1 MNLWKNRN
9 FTPMLLKEIDKPFN
23 SKKYYY
29 ELKYDGYRA
38 LIFVNK
44 NEIYIQSRNKNDITY
59 LYPELSNIK
68 KIVNKNV
75 IFDGEIVIFENNK
88 PSFNKISKRS
98 KLKNKNIIK
107 KESINNPVIFIAFDI
122 LYENKDLT
130 NLPLIERKKIL
141 GKYQDTDFFIK
152 SKVYLNNGIKLY
164 NFVKRNNLEGIVIKD
179 INGLYHINNRT
190 SDFIKVKN
198 IKSDNFFIAGY
209 INNNKYTSS
218 LVLCEKY
225 NNDYI
230 YVGKVLI
237 SKKNNIYKK
246 ILNIKKCKNYLKIE
260 NNDITFIKPI
270 LSCKINYLE
279 RTKNGHLRHP
289 KLISNE

>member
-141 GKYQDTDFFIK
+141 KKYHDTDFFIK

-164 NFVKRNNLEGIVIKD
+164 NFVKKNNLEGIVIKD

-237 SKKNNIYKK
+237 SKKNNIYEK

>member
-23 SKKYYY
+23 SKKHYY

-68 KIVNKNV
+68 KIVDKKV

-98 KLKNKNIIK
+98 KLKNKNLIK

-122 LYENKDLT
+122 LYENRNLT

-141 GKYQDTDFFIK
+141 EKYQDTDFFIK

-164 NFVKRNNLEGIVIKD
+164 NFVQKNNLEGIVIKD
-179 INGLYHINNRT
+179 INGLYHINKRT
-190 SDFIKVKN
+190 DDFIKVKN
-198 IKSDNFFIAGY
+198 IKSDNFIIAGY
-209 INNNKYTSS
+209 IDNNKYTSS
-218 LVLCEKY
+218 LILCEKY

-237 SKKNNIYKK
+237 SKKNNLYEK
-246 ILNIKKCKNYLKIE
+246 ILNIKKCKNYLKIDS
-260 NNDITFIKPI
+260 NNIIFIKPI
-270 LSCKINYLE
+270 LSCEINFLE
-279 RTKNGHLRHP
+279 RTKMGHLRHP
-289 KLISNE
+289 HLKNNE

>member
-44 NEIYIQSRNKNDITY
+44 NEIYIQSRNKNDITF

-164 NFVKRNNLEGIVIKD
+164 NFIKKNNLEGIVIKD
-179 INGLYHINNRT
+179 INGLYHINKRT

>member
-1 MNLWKNRN
+1 MNLWKNRS

-98 KLKNKNIIK
+98 KLKSKNIIQ

-141 GKYQDTDFFIK
+141 EKYHDTDFFIK

-164 NFVKRNNLEGIVIKD
+164 NFVKKNNLEGIVIKD

-218 LVLCEKY
+218 LILCEKY

-237 SKKNNIYKK
+237 SKKNNIYEK

>member
-44 NEIYIQSRNKNDITY
+44 NEIYIQSRNKNDITF

-122 LYENKDLT
+122 LYENKNLT

-141 GKYQDTDFFIK
+141 KKYHDTDFFIK

-164 NFVKRNNLEGIVIKD
+164 NLEGILIKD

-237 SKKNNIYKK
+237 SKKNNIYEK

>member
-44 NEIYIQSRNKNDITY
+44 NEIYIQSRNKNDITF

-68 KIVNKNV
+68 KIINKNV

-164 NFVKRNNLEGIVIKD
+164 NFVKKNNLEGIVIKD
-179 INGLYHINNRT
+179 INGLYHINKRT

>member
-44 NEIYIQSRNKNDITY
+44 NEIYIQSRNKNDITF

-68 KIVNKNV
+68 KIINKNV

-164 NFVKRNNLEGIVIKD
+164 NFIKKNNLEGIVIKD
-179 INGLYHINNRT
+179 INGLYHINKRT

>member
-44 NEIYIQSRNKNDITY
+44 NEIYIQSRNKNDITF
-59 LYPELSNIK
+59 LYPELSKIK

-130 NLPLIERKKIL
+130 NLSLIERKKIL
-141 GKYQDTDFFIK
+141 EKYQDTDFFIK

-164 NFVKRNNLEGIVIKD
+164 NFVKKNNLEGIVIKD

-237 SKKNNIYKK
+237 SKKNNIYEK

>member
-44 NEIYIQSRNKNDITY
+44 NEIYIQSRNKNDITF

-130 NLPLIERKKIL
+130 NLSLIERKKIL
-141 GKYQDTDFFIK
+141 EKYQDTDFFIK

-164 NFVKRNNLEGIVIKD
+164 NFVKKNNLEGIVIKD
-179 INGLYHINNRT
+179 INGLYHINKRT

-237 SKKNNIYKK
+237 SKKNNIYEK

>member
-44 NEIYIQSRNKNDITY
+44 NEIYIQSRNKNDITF

-122 LYENKDLT
+122 LYENKNLT
-130 NLPLIERKKIL
+130 NLSLIERKKIL
-141 GKYQDTDFFIK
+141 EKYHDTDFFIK

-164 NFVKRNNLEGIVIKD
+164 NFVKKNNLEGIVIKD
-179 INGLYHINNRT
+179 INGLYHINKRT

>member
-44 NEIYIQSRNKNDITY
+44 NEIYIQSRNKNDITF

-122 LYENKDLT
+122 LYENKNLT

-164 NFVKRNNLEGIVIKD
+164 NFIKKNNLEGIVIKD
-179 INGLYHINNRT
+179 INGLYHINKRT

-237 SKKNNIYKK
+237 SKKNNIYEK

>member
-44 NEIYIQSRNKNDITY
+44 NEIYIQSRNKNDITF

-68 KIVNKNV
+68 KIINKNV

-164 NFVKRNNLEGIVIKD
+164 NFIKKNNLEGIVIKD
-179 INGLYHINNRT
+179 INGLYHINKRT

-279 RTKNGHLRHP
+279 RTKNGHLRNP

>member
-44 NEIYIQSRNKNDITY
+44 NEIYIQSRNKNDITF

-122 LYENKDLT
+122 FLKT
-130 NLPLIERKKIL
+130 
-141 GKYQDTDFFIK
+141 
-152 SKVYLNNGIKLY
+152 
-164 NFVKRNNLEGIVIKD
+164 
-179 INGLYHINNRT
+179 
-190 SDFIKVKN
+190 
-198 IKSDNFFIAGY
+198 
-209 INNNKYTSS
+209 
-218 LVLCEKY
+218 EKA
-225 NNDYI
+225 
-230 YVGKVLI
+230 
-237 SKKNNIYKK
+237 
-246 ILNIKKCKNYLKIE
+246 E
-260 NNDITFIKPI
+260 A
-270 LSCKINYLE
+270 
-279 RTKNGHLRHP
+279 
-289 KLISNE
+289 

>member
-44 NEIYIQSRNKNDITY
+44 NEIYIQSRNKNDITF

-122 LYENKDLT
+122 LYENKNLT

-164 NFVKRNNLEGIVIKD
+164 NFVKKNNLEGIVIKD
-179 INGLYHINNRT
+179 INGLYHINKRT

-237 SKKNNIYKK
+237 SKKNNIYEK

>member
-122 LYENKDLT
+122 LYENKNLT

-141 GKYQDTDFFIK
+141 EKYQDTDFFIK

-164 NFVKRNNLEGIVIKD
+164 NFVKKNNLEGIVIKD

-237 SKKNNIYKK
+237 SKKNNIYEK

>member
-44 NEIYIQSRNKNDITY
+44 NEIYIQSRNKNDITF

-130 NLPLIERKKIL
+130 NLSLIERKKIL
-141 GKYQDTDFFIK
+141 EKYQDTDFFIK

-164 NFVKRNNLEGIVIKD
+164 NFVKKNNLEGIVIKD
-179 INGLYHINNRT
+179 INGLYHINKRT

>member
-122 LYENKDLT
+122 LYENKNLT

-141 GKYQDTDFFIK
+141 KKYHDTDFFIK

-164 NFVKRNNLEGIVIKD
+164 NFVKKNNLEGIVIKD

-237 SKKNNIYKK
+237 SKKNNIYEK

>member
-44 NEIYIQSRNKNDITY
+44 NEIYIQSRNKNDITF

-141 GKYQDTDFFIK
+141 EKYQDTDFFIK

-164 NFVKRNNLEGIVIKD
+164 NFVKKNNLEGIVIKD

-209 INNNKYTSS
+209 INNNKYTTS
-218 LVLCEKY
+218 LVLCEKN

-230 YVGKVLI
+230 YVGKMLI
-237 SKKNNIYKK
+237 SKKNNIYEK

>member
-23 SKKYYY
+23 SKKHYY

-68 KIVNKNV
+68 KIVDKKV

-98 KLKNKNIIK
+98 KLKNKNLIK

-122 LYENKDLT
+122 LYENRNLT

-141 GKYQDTDFFIK
+141 EKYQDTDFFIK

-164 NFVKRNNLEGIVIKD
+164 NFVQKNNLEGIVIKD
-179 INGLYHINNRT
+179 INGLYHINKRT

-198 IKSDNFFIAGY
+198 IKSDNFIIAGY
-209 INNNKYTSS
+209 IDNNKYTSS
-218 LVLCEKY
+218 LILCEKY

-237 SKKNNIYKK
+237 SKKKNLYEK
-246 ILNIKKCKNYLKIE
+246 ILNIKKSKNYLKIDS
-260 NNDITFIKPI
+260 NNITFIKPI

-289 KLISNE
+289 KLITNE

>member
-1 MNLWKNRN
+1 MNVWKNRN
-9 FTPMLLKEIDKPFN
+9 YTPIHLKEIDKPKKT
-23 SKKYYY
+23 KKYYY

-141 GKYQDTDFFIK
+141 EKYQDTDFFIK

-164 NFVKRNNLEGIVIKD
+164 NFVKKNNLEGIVIKD
-179 INGLYHINNRT
+179 INELYHINNRT

-198 IKSDNFFIAGY
+198 IKSDNFFISGY

-237 SKKNNIYKK
+237 SKKNNIYEK

>member
-44 NEIYIQSRNKNDITY
+44 NEIYIQSRNKNDITF

-122 LYENKDLT
+122 LYENKNLT

-141 GKYQDTDFFIK
+141 EKYQDTDFFIK

-164 NFVKRNNLEGIVIKD
+164 NFVKKNNLEGIVIKD

-237 SKKNNIYKK
+237 SKKNNIYEK

>member
-44 NEIYIQSRNKNDITY
+44 NEIYIQSRNKNDITF

-141 GKYQDTDFFIK
+141 EKYQDTDFFIK

-164 NFVKRNNLEGIVIKD
+164 NFVKKNNLEGIVIKD
-179 INGLYHINNRT
+179 INGLYHINKRT

-237 SKKNNIYKK
+237 SKKNNIYEK

>member
-44 NEIYIQSRNKNDITY
+44 NEIYIQSRNKNDITF

-141 GKYQDTDFFIK
+141 EKYQDTDFFIK

-164 NFVKRNNLEGIVIKD
+164 NFVKKNNLEGIVIKD
-179 INGLYHINNRT
+179 INGIYHINNRT

-237 SKKNNIYKK
+237 SKKNNIYEK

>member
-44 NEIYIQSRNKNDITY
+44 NEIYIQSRNKNDITF

-130 NLPLIERKKIL
+130 NLSLIERKKIL
-141 GKYQDTDFFIK
+141 EKYQDTDFFIK
-152 SKVYLNNGIKLY
+152 SKVYLKNGIKLY
-164 NFVKRNNLEGIVIKD
+164 NFVKKNNLEGIVIKD
-179 INGLYHINNRT
+179 INGLYHINKRT

-237 SKKNNIYKK
+237 SKKNNIYEK

>member
-44 NEIYIQSRNKNDITY
+44 NEIYIQSRNKNDITF

-237 SKKNNIYKK
+237 SKKNNIYVK

>member
-44 NEIYIQSRNKNDITY
+44 NEIYIQSRNKNDITF

-130 NLPLIERKKIL
+130 NLSLIERKKIL
-141 GKYQDTDFFIK
+141 EKYQDTDFFIK
-152 SKVYLNNGIKLY
+152 SKVYLKNGIKLY
-164 NFVKRNNLEGIVIKD
+164 NFVKKNNLEGIVIKD

-237 SKKNNIYKK
+237 SKKNNIYEK

>member
-44 NEIYIQSRNKNDITY
+44 NEIYIQSRNKNDITF

-68 KIVNKNV
+68 KIINKNV

-88 PSFNKISKRS
+88 PLFNKILKRS

-164 NFVKRNNLEGIVIKD
+164 NFIKKNNLEGIVIKD
-179 INGLYHINNRT
+179 INGLYHINKRT

-237 SKKNNIYKK
+237 SKKNNIYEK

>member
-44 NEIYIQSRNKNDITY
+44 NEIYIQSRNKNDITF

-141 GKYQDTDFFIK
+141 EKYQDTDFFIK

-164 NFVKRNNLEGIVIKD
+164 NFVKKNNLEGIVIKD

-209 INNNKYTSS
+209 INNNKYTTS
-218 LVLCEKY
+218 LVLCEKN

-237 SKKNNIYKK
+237 SKKNNIYEK

>member
-44 NEIYIQSRNKNDITY
+44 NEIYIQSRNKNDITF

-88 PSFNKISKRS
+88 PSINKISKRS

-141 GKYQDTDFFIK
+141 EKYQDTDFFIK
-152 SKVYLNNGIKLY
+152 SKVYLKNGIKLY
-164 NFVKRNNLEGIVIKD
+164 NFVKKNNLEGIVIKD
-179 INGLYHINNRT
+179 INGLYHINKRT

>member
-122 LYENKDLT
+122 LYENKNLT
-130 NLPLIERKKIL
+130 NLSLIERKKIL
-141 GKYQDTDFFIK
+141 EKYQDTDFFIK

-164 NFVKRNNLEGIVIKD
+164 NFVKKNNLEGIVIKD
-179 INGLYHINNRT
+179 INGLYHINKRT

-198 IKSDNFFIAGY
+198 IKSDIFFIAGY

-237 SKKNNIYKK
+237 SKKNNIYEK

>member
-44 NEIYIQSRNKNDITY
+44 NEIYIQSRNKNDITF

-179 INGLYHINNRT
+179 INGLYHINKRT

>member
-44 NEIYIQSRNKNDITY
+44 NEIYIQSRNKNDITF

-164 NFVKRNNLEGIVIKD
+164 NFIKKNNLEGIVIKD
-179 INGLYHINNRT
+179 INGLYHINKRT

-237 SKKNNIYKK
+237 SKKNNIYEK

>member
-44 NEIYIQSRNKNDITY
+44 NEIYIQSRNKNDITF

-141 GKYQDTDFFIK
+141 EKYQDTDFFIK

-164 NFVKRNNLEGIVIKD
+164 NFVKKNNLEGIVIKD

-237 SKKNNIYKK
+237 SKKNNIYEK

>member
-44 NEIYIQSRNKNDITY
+44 NEIYIQSRNENDITY

-179 INGLYHINNRT
+179 INGLYHINKRT

-279 RTKNGHLRHP
+279 RTKNGHLRNP

>member
-44 NEIYIQSRNKNDITY
+44 NEIYIQSRNKNDITF

-141 GKYQDTDFFIK
+141 EKYQDTDFFIK

-164 NFVKRNNLEGIVIKD
+164 NFIKKNNLEGIVIKD
-179 INGLYHINNRT
+179 INGLYHINKRT

>member
-44 NEIYIQSRNKNDITY
+44 NEIYIQSRNKNDITF

-122 LYENKDLT
+122 LYENKNLT

-141 GKYQDTDFFIK
+141 EKYQDTDFFIK

-164 NFVKRNNLEGIVIKD
+164 NFIKKNNLEGIVIKD

-237 SKKNNIYKK
+237 SKKNNIYEK

>member
-44 NEIYIQSRNKNDITY
+44 NEIYIQSRNKNDITF

-130 NLPLIERKKIL
+130 NLSLIERKKIL
-141 GKYQDTDFFIK
+141 EKYQDTDFFIK

-164 NFVKRNNLEGIVIKD
+164 NFVKKNNLEGIVIKD

-237 SKKNNIYKK
+237 SKKNNIYEK

>member
-44 NEIYIQSRNKNDITY
+44 NEIYIQSRNKNDITF

-68 KIVNKNV
+68 KIINKNV

-141 GKYQDTDFFIK
+141 EKYQDTDFFIK

-164 NFVKRNNLEGIVIKD
+164 NFVKKNNLEGIVIKD

-237 SKKNNIYKK
+237 SKKNNIYEK